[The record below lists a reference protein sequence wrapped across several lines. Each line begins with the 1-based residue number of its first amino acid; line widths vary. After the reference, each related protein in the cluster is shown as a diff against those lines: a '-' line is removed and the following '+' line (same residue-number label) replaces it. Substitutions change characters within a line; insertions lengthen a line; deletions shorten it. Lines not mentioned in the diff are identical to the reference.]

1 MGMGWGRGWGRGWG
15 SGSGDAKTLK
25 AELNQCRSKKP
36 PIPPLHSILLCT
48 FNIIVLIIL
57 IL

>member
-1 MGMGWGRGWGRGWG
+1 MGMVWGRGWG

-36 PIPPLHSILLCT
+36 PIPPPLYSILLCT